1 MDWASIYREF
11 VVTDVPSSTMKN
23 LHGGYKT
30 QNMNGQTNLKT
41 LLEIDGCTQKYMD
54 IYMQNMFA

>member
-41 LLEIDGCTQKYMD
+41 LLD